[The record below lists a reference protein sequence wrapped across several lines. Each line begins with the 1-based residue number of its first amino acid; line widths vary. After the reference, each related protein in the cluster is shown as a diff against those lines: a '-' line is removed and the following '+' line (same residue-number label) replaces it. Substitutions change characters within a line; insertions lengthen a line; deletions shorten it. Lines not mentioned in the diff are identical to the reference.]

1 MVLKL
6 AEGGNK
12 KEAKRSFSKG
22 FRYAVVLGQDKK
34 KFIGKG
40 AIPK

>member
-6 AEGGNK
+6 VEAGNK
-12 KEAKRSFSKG
+12 KEAKKSFAEG